1 MALIVDSPALR
12 QWRLRPA
19 PGRTKRDL
27 LSLHD
32 LTIAEISA
40 LLDLAE
46 EMKWHP
52 RSFQGLLAGHTL
64 AMIFEKPSLR
74 TRVSFEVGMIQLGG
88 HSIYL
93 SPTDIALGKRES
105 VKDVAR
111 NLARWVDAVTVR
123 TFSHHVLE
131 EMAAGADIPI
141 INALSDLVH
150 PLQAMADLQTLR
162 EIKGTLRGLRLAYV
176 GDGNNVANALAQA
189 AAKTG
194 MHLTIAS
201 PRGYEPTA
209 SVFMQARAD
218 ALPTGAELSV
228 VQDPADAVKDAD
240 AVYTDVWASMGQ
252 ESEADDRKNI
262 FAGYQVN
269 PFLMALAR
277 PEAVFM
283 HCLPA
288 HRGEEV
294 TDDVLDGPNSVVLEQ
309 AENRLHV
316 AKAVLLALL
325 GTGQDSQ

>member
-201 PRGYEPTA
+201 PRGSEATA

-218 ALPTGAELSV
+218 ALPNDAELSV